1 MTSICLLMARIN
13 AAIIDPAIALIFAA
27 GFLLFIYGVV
37 EFLFFQRGE
46 KGEYTTKGREHMLWG
61 IIGMAIMMS
70 AWGIIKV
77 VAGTFSLAIPS
88 C

>member
-1 MTSICLLMARIN
+1 MARVN
-13 AAIIDPAIALIFAA
+13 SALIDPALALVFAA
-27 GFLLFIYGVV
+27 GFLMFIYGVV
-37 EFLFFQRGE
+37 EFMFFARGE
-46 KGEYTTKGREHMLWG
+46 KGEYAGKGREHMLWG

-70 AWGIIKV
+70 AWGVLKV